1 MSIARYYEKN
11 NALHSQVIFYL
22 NKKIIEN
29 MFPNDLTEKYKN
41 WQNDVFIKKKAH
53 FERLAREGQSPK
65 YIIISCVDSR
75 VDPNSIFKSEPGEF
89 LVHRNIANIVPP
101 YNYITEHSGT
111 IAAIEFGVTVLKIE
125 NIVVM
130 GHSGC
135 GGIKNG
141 YSMCKENSFNTNSSI
156 SNWLNLLKPS
166 FDKLAIMNED
176 KSIKD
181 LEKVSIKTSIENL
194 KSYPFI
200 QEKLDS
206 KKINIYGS
214 WIDIGSGKI
223 HALDFA
229 SGIFKSI

>member
-1 MSIARYYEKN
+1 
-11 NALHSQVIFYL
+11 
-22 NKKIIEN
+22 
-29 MFPNDLTEKYKN
+29 MFPQDLKEKYKD
-41 WQNDVFIKKKAH
+41 WHNDTYLKKKNL
-53 FERLAREGQSPK
+53 FESLAKEGQSPK

-75 VDPNSIFKSEPGEF
+75 VDPNSIFKSEPGEM

-125 NIVVM
+125 NIVIM

-176 KSIKD
+176 ESIKD

-200 QEKLDS
+200 QEKLAS
-206 KKINIYGS
+206 KEINIYGS

-223 HALDFA
+223 HALDLA

>member
-1 MSIARYYEKN
+1 MLPKDLINKYRDWKESSFAQEK
-11 NALHSQVIFYL
+11 
-22 NKKIIEN
+22 
-29 MFPNDLTEKYKN
+29 D
-41 WQNDVFIKKKAH
+41 H
-53 FERLAREGQSPK
+53 FERLAKEGQSPK
-65 YIIISCVDSR
+65 YMIISCVDSR
-75 VDPNSIFKSEPGEF
+75 VDPNAIFKSKAGEM

-101 YNYITEHSGT
+101 YSQLTEHSGT

-176 KSIKD
+176 ESIKN

-206 KKINIYGS
+206 KEINIYGS

>member
-1 MSIARYYEKN
+1 
-11 NALHSQVIFYL
+11 
-22 NKKIIEN
+22 
-29 MFPNDLTEKYKN
+29 MFPQDLKEKYKD
-41 WQNDVFIKKKAH
+41 WYNDTYLKKKNL
-53 FERLAREGQSPK
+53 FESLAKEGQSPK

-75 VDPNSIFKSEPGEF
+75 VDPNSIFKSEPGEM

-111 IAAIEFGVTVLKIE
+111 IAAIEFGITVLKIE
-125 NIVVM
+125 NIVIM

-135 GGIKNG
+135 GGIKNA

-176 KSIKD
+176 ESIKD

-206 KKINIYGS
+206 KEINIYGS

>member
-1 MSIARYYEKN
+1 MLPK
-11 NALHSQVIFYL
+11 
-22 NKKIIEN
+22 
-29 MFPNDLTEKYKN
+29 DLIDKYKN
-41 WQNDVFIKKKAH
+41 WKENSFAQEKDH
-53 FERLAREGQSPK
+53 FERLAKEGQSPK
-65 YIIISCVDSR
+65 YMIISCVDSR
-75 VDPNSIFKSEPGEF
+75 VDPNAIFKSKAGEM

-101 YNYITEHSGT
+101 YSQLTEHSGT

-130 GHSGC
+130 CHSGC

-166 FDKLAIMNED
+166 FNKLANMNED
-176 KSIKD
+176 ESIKN

-206 KKINIYGS
+206 KEINIYGS

-229 SGIFKSI
+229 SSIFRSI

>member
-1 MSIARYYEKN
+1 
-11 NALHSQVIFYL
+11 
-22 NKKIIEN
+22 
-29 MFPNDLTEKYKN
+29 MFPQDLKEKYKD
-41 WQNDVFIKKKAH
+41 WHNDTYLKKKSL
-53 FERLAREGQSPK
+53 FESLAKEGQSPK

-75 VDPNSIFKSEPGEF
+75 VDPNSIFKSEPGEM

-111 IAAIEFGVTVLKIE
+111 IAAIEFGITVL
-125 NIVVM
+125 NIKNIIVM

-141 YSMCKENSFNTNSSI
+141 YSMCKENSFDANSSI

-166 FDKLAIMNED
+166 FNKISNLNENE
-176 KSIKD
+176 SIKD

-194 KSYPFI
+194 ESYPFI
-200 QEKLDS
+200 RERLDR
-206 KKINIYGS
+206 KEINIYGS

-223 HALDFA
+223 HVLDFA
-229 SGIFKSI
+229 SSIFQPI